1 MHAALQARANG
12 QCELCQD
19 ATDLRAVAVTPHTDA
34 DLEHGLVA
42 CAACAAQLDG
52 EAPDADRLRGPLQG
66 AVWSEHVSVQ
76 VSAWRLLARMPDE
89 AWAVELKEQVWLDE
103 ETRAWAESGLPEKV
117 EAAEVIVDAN
127 GTPIEAGDSVSLTRS
142 LDVKGTTFVA
152 KRGTVVRNIRLCDV
166 DGHIEGKVNG
176 VTIYIKTCYLKKVS
190 K

>member
-1 MHAALQARANG
+1 MHAALQARADG

-34 DLEHGLVA
+34 DLEHGLIT
-42 CAACAAQLDG
+42 CAACAAQLEGDT
-52 EAPDADRLRGPLQG
+52 PDSGRLRGPLQG
-66 AVWSEHVSVQ
+66 AIWSEHAPVQ
-76 VSAWRLLARMPDE
+76 VSAWRLLTRMPDE
-89 AWAVELKEQVWLDE
+89 AWAADLLGQVWLDD
-103 ETRAWAESGLPEKV
+103 ETRAWAEAGLPEPA
-117 EAAEVIVDAN
+117 EAAEVIADTN
-127 GTPIEAGDSVSLTRS
+127 GAPLEAGDSVSLTRS

-166 DGHIEGKVNG
+166 AGHIEGKVNG

>member
-1 MHAALQARANG
+1 MHATLQARADG

-19 ATDLRAVAVTPHTDA
+19 ATDLRAVAVTPHTEADA
-34 DLEHGLVA
+34 EHGLLA
-42 CAACAAQLDG
+42 CGLCAAQLDG
-52 EAPDADRLRGPLQG
+52 DTPDADRLRGPLQG
-66 AVWSEHVSVQ
+66 AIWSEHAPVQ

-89 AWAVELKEQVWLDE
+89 AWAADLLDQVWLDE
-103 ETRAWAESGLPEKV
+103 ETKAWAESGLPAPT

-127 GTPIEAGDSVSLTRS
+127 GTPITAGDSVSLTRS